1 MFVLFIFLLE
11 AVRGSVLYG
20 LTCRSVTLQPAPRLA
35 PQGPGL
41 SVLVPL
47 PREGWQEG
55 GMPSHG
61 ARALNF
67 L

>member
-11 AVRGSVLYG
+11 AVRGSVPYG
-20 LTCRSVTLQPAPRLA
+20 LTCRSVTPQPAPRLA

-41 SVLVPL
+41 TVLVPI
-47 PREGWQEG
+47 PWEGWQEG
-55 GMPSHG
+55 RMPSHR
-61 ARALNF
+61 ARALYF